1 MFMSRLTPRCRA
13 RVEDKVPNSNQW
25 QALREFF
32 WPSRYNPVASHERRI
47 ALLQAVIAIAIALAA
62 GPEILAAI
70 EMTALLELLGA
81 VLFLV
86 AMSAG
91 ARLVALRV
99 RSAIHDSLFLV
110 PPGFV
115 LRCATSIPAR
125 ALALLWIT
133 GHATWCLALTLNGR
147 YVGVLTHR

>member
-1 MFMSRLTPRCRA
+1 
-13 RVEDKVPNSNQW
+13 VEDKVPSSNQW
-25 QALREFF
+25 QALRESL
-32 WPSRYNPVASHERRI
+32 WPSRYDPVASHEHRI
-47 ALLQAVIAIAIALAA
+47 ALLQAIIAIAIALAA
-62 GPEILAAI
+62 GPEIFAAM

-81 VLFLV
+81 ILFMA

-91 ARLVALRV
+91 AKLVALRV
-99 RSAIHDSLFLV
+99 WNAIHNSLFLA

-115 LRCATSIPAR
+115 MRSATSIPAK
-125 ALALLWIT
+125 ASAVLWIT